1 MMTFSIIARCTKTGQ
16 FGAAISSSSPAV
28 ASRCIR
34 AKAGVG
40 VVASQNI
47 TDPNLSHILIEMM
60 QYDLSPNDAGQEL
73 IKSIEFIQ
81 YRQLMALNSTDAPFV
96 FSGDYTLGIFSTIQG
111 KNASCA
117 GNMLSNTSVPEA
129 MLNTFEKSEGSLASR
144 LLESLVSGYNAGG
157 EEGAVHSAGLLVVD
171 KVTWPIVDLRV
182 DWSDTPIEDLQQVW
196 EVYEPQLD
204 DYVVRSLNPTISP
217 SYGVPGDL

>member
-1 MMTFSIIARCTKTGQ
+1 MTFSIIGRCVKTGQ

-47 TDPNLSHILIEMM
+47 TDPNLSQILLDMM
-60 QYDLSPNDAGQEL
+60 QYDLTPNDAGL
-73 IKSIEFIQ
+73 ALVNSTEFIQ
-81 YRQLMALNSTDAPFV
+81 YRQLMALNATDAPFV
-96 FSGDYTLGIFSTIQG
+96 FSGDHTLGTFATAQG
-111 KNASCA
+111 KHASCA
-117 GNMLSNTSVPEA
+117 GNLLSNTSVPEA
-129 MLNTFEKSEGSLASR
+129 MLNTFEKSKGSLASR

-171 KVTWPIVDLRV
+171 TAAWPIVDLRV
-182 DWSDTPIEDLQQVW
+182 DWSEAPIEDLQQLW
-196 EVYEPQLD
+196 AIYEPQLN
-204 DYVVRSLNPTISP
+204 DYIVRALNPTTSP

>member
-1 MMTFSIIARCTKTGQ
+1 MTFSIIARCTKTGQ

-73 IKSIEFIQ
+73 IKSTEFIQ

>member
-1 MMTFSIIARCTKTGQ
+1 MTFSIIARCAKTGQ
-16 FGAAISSSSPAV
+16 LGAAVSSSSPAV

-47 TDPNLSHILIEMM
+47 TDPNLSQILLEMM
-60 QYDLSPNDAGQEL
+60 QYDLTPSDAGQEL
-73 IKSIEFIQ
+73 IKHTEFIQ
-81 YRQLMALNSTDAPFV
+81 YRQLMALNTTDAPFV
-96 FSGDYTLGIFSTIQG
+96 FSGEHTLGTFSTVQG
-111 KNASCA
+111 KDAACA
-117 GNMLSNTSVPEA
+117 GNMLSNTGVPKA

-144 LLESLVSGYNAGG
+144 LLESLVSGHNAGG

-171 KVTWPIVDLRV
+171 KATWPMVDLRV
-182 DWSDTPIEDLQQVW
+182 DWSDTPIEDLQHLW
-196 EVYEPQLD
+196 EIYEPQLD
-204 DYVVRSLNPTISP
+204 DYVVRALNPTIAP

>member
-16 FGAAISSSSPAV
+16 LGAAVSSSSPAV
-28 ASRCIR
+28 TSRCIR

-47 TDPNLSHILIEMM
+47 TDPNLSQILIEMM
-60 QYDLSPNDAGQEL
+60 QYDLTPNDAGQEL
-73 IKSIEFIQ
+73 IKSTEFIQ
-81 YRQLMALNSTDAPFV
+81 YRQLMALNTTDTPFV
-96 FSGDYTLGIFSTIQG
+96 FSGEHTLGTFSTAQG
-111 KNASCA
+111 KHASCA
-117 GNMLSNTSVPEA
+117 GNMLSNTSIPEE

-157 EEGAVHSAGLLVVD
+157 EEGVVHSAGLLVVD
-171 KVTWPIVDLRV
+171 KAIWPIVDLRV
-182 DWSDTPIEDLQQVW
+182 DWSDTPIEDLQQLW
-196 EVYEPQLD
+196 KIYEPQLG
-204 DYVVRSLNPTISP
+204 DYVMRAFNPTISP